1 MKLRECK
8 ALDVLLPGCKMPEA
22 KKKKT
27 KKILQVNGKDV
38 H

>member
-22 KKKKT
+22 KKE
-27 KKILQVNGKDV
+27 NEKDFAS
-38 H
+38 